1 MNEPWG
7 RKLRLVALVSL
18 GFALCVLAVLMQRY
32 WREVSLDIAVYWEA
46 GERMR
51 RGGELL
57 YKPPTDPLNDVGRF
71 IYPPTFAVLFAPLT
85 LLPRWLGYALWGLVQ
100 LGMIALSLS
109 ALSKLCRVNEKQR
122 VDFWLL
128 LLMTVFG
135 AAWETLREGQVNFIV
150 LAAISHGLWR
160 ISSGRSLEG
169 GIWLALAAHLKVI
182 PGVLLAVLLA
192 QRRWRAAAGMTLGL
206 GLFYLAPLIW
216 TVPALGIE
224 GGVAQN
230 QTMARQYFDEVAG
243 PRVKKQEASNVGG
256 PRAPNCALSAA
267 FQRFFY
273 KDVRLGL
280 QTEERGPLLFEAEN
294 AFTRWG
300 GFGMAALMYAGALVL
315 AALRRD
321 TLGFAAASGLAFV
334 AATLGNVLCW
344 PHHLAA
350 LGLVVGPLAALG
362 LAQPRYLWRALFVV
376 CAVILFCIAALL
388 PELELLQI
396 WGLPTLG
403 ALIAW
408 VVCFYTFWR
417 FDDARN

>member
-1 MNEPWG
+1 MNEPWS
-7 RKLRLVALVSL
+7 RQLRLLALISL

-51 RGGELL
+51 SGGALL

-85 LLPRWLGYALWGLVQ
+85 LLPRWLGYAVWGLVQ
-100 LGMIALSLS
+100 LGMIALSLN
-109 ALSKLCRVNEKQR
+109 ALAKLCRVHERHR

-128 LLMTVFG
+128 LLLTVFG

-150 LAAISHGLWR
+150 LASISHGLWR
-160 ISSGRSLEG
+160 ISSGRQLEG

-182 PGVLLAVLLA
+182 PAVLLAVLLA
-192 QRRWRAAAGMTLGL
+192 QRRWRAAVGMTLGL
-206 GLFYLAPLIW
+206 CLFYFAPLFW
-216 TVPALGIE
+216 TVPALGVSE
-224 GGVAQN
+224 GIAHN
-230 QTMARQYFDEVAG
+230 HSLALQYFDEVAG
-243 PRVKKQEASNVGG
+243 PRVKRQEASNVGG
-256 PRAPNCALSAA
+256 PRAPNCALSAVS
-267 FQRFFY
+267 QRFFY

-280 QTEERGPLLFEAEN
+280 QTEKRGPLLFEAEN
-294 AFTRWG
+294 ALTRWS
-300 GFGMAALMYAGALVL
+300 GFGFAALMYAGALLL

-321 TLGFAAASGLAFV
+321 TLGFAAASGLALS

-344 PHHLAA
+344 PHHLAS
-350 LGLVVGPLAALG
+350 LGLVVGPLASLA
-362 LAQPRYLWRALFVV
+362 LAQPRYLARAIGVV
-376 CAVILFCIAALL
+376 CAVVLLCFVTLL
-388 PELELLQI
+388 PEFELLQI

-408 VVCFYTFWR
+408 GVCFMTFWR
-417 FDDARN
+417 RHESTA